1 MGRKDKGRK
10 GGSTFEAALLG
21 TKKISQMNK
30 RDKSNCIVS
39 DKYYWQ

>member
-21 TKKISQMNK
+21 TEKISQMNK
-30 RDKSNCIVS
+30 RDKNNCIVS
-39 DKYYWQ
+39 KK